1 MPRNA
6 NPDAWDKSMKFDP
19 RLGDCRWSITSIVD
33 WGIDKLSSSQSN
45 FQVRKELYP
54 LHFLHIHVR
63 QCWRPQ
69 FLDSQYKSCPIDQWV
84 RILLNRWPRFQP
96 RQPDMPTQGAK
107 CIEQRSATKLGC
119 AVGLKSTMLIVI
131 FYKGQL
137 RYQQHR
143 KMVVWFLTS
152 ELDQLILYY
161 GEIES
166 NWNQNETPWEDVG
179 PEPPHQGVKVHHGSI
194 TPVEFTRCS

>member
-1 MPRNA
+1 MHGISP
-6 NPDAWDKSMKFDP
+6 
-19 RLGDCRWSITSIVD
+19 WSLIPGWGIAVDQSHQIVD

-45 FQVRKELYP
+45 FQVPRRTLSTP
-54 LHFLHIHVR
+54 LPAHPCASVLA
-63 QCWRPQ
+63 
-69 FLDSQYKSCPIDQWV
+69 SPIFGFTVQK
-84 RILLNRWPRFQP
+84 LPY
-96 RQPDMPTQGAK
+96 
-107 CIEQRSATKLGC
+107 RSMGSNFAEPLTPIPASSTGYVHTRSKMHWTKVCDEAWLRS
-119 AVGLKSTMLIVI
+119 GLKSTMLIVI

-179 PEPPHQGVKVHHGSI
+179 PWAATSRCQGSPWLNHSSRVH
-194 TPVEFTRCS
+194 TL